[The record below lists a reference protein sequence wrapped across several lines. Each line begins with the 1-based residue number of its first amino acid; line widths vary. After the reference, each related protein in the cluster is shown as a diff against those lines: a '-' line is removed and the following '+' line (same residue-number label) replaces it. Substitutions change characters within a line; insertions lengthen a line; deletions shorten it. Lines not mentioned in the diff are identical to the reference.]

1 LQALEDEL
9 AAELEEIVER
19 CQSMGR
25 DVERLEVGLE
35 EDDVR
40 VVELRL
46 VWIPV
51 GQDRESRPRSG
62 R

>member
-1 LQALEDEL
+1 MA
-9 AAELEEIVER
+9 
-19 CQSMGR
+19 R
-25 DVERLEVGLE
+25 DVERLEIGLE

-51 GQDRESRPRSG
+51 GRDRETRPGSG